1 MKELI
6 LDNWDKIMEFL
17 RTEFGITKVS
27 YETWLQ
33 NLKLKDVEDD
43 KIIIVNDDENSSNNI
58 SFIQNKY
65 GIFIKNAIAEVINLD
80 YQPEIEI
87 IAESSQSLKKPV
99 PEIKNSPNY
108 YSDMRL
114 VPDYTFDNF
123 VVSRSNSMVHAA
135 ALKVA
140 EAPGEIYNP
149 LYIYGDP
156 GLGKTHLMHAI
167 AHFIIENSPEL
178 KVMYVTSEKFTNE
191 IVDSIRQGTVS
202 ASDVRDK
209 YRNVDIL
216 LIDDIQFII
225 GKNRTQE
232 EFFYTFNYLREA
244 RKQIVISSDKPPRDF
259 ADLDERFRSRFE
271 SGLIVDITT
280 PDFETK
286 MAILKKKLE
295 MKQYE
300 TGSKIEISDD
310 CLSFIADNI
319 NTNIRSLEGAL
330 TKVIALANL
339 NHQAITMDLVEY
351 ALKDMIFPNQKKI
364 ITPEFIIDVVSEH
377 FDIPTSDILSEK
389 RDGRIVLPRQIAMYL
404 SKRYTMRNS
413 VEIASVFKRDHST
426 VLHGIKNIEEKIKK
440 DPAVEN
446 YVDIITKKLNVN

>member
-6 LDNWDKIMEFL
+6 FENWDRIMEFL
-17 RTEFGITKVS
+17 RTEFGIAKVS

-33 NLKLKDVEDD
+33 NLKFKDVVDN
-43 KIIIVNDDENSSNNI
+43 KIIIVNDDENSINNI

-65 GIFIKNAIAEVINLD
+65 GIFIKNAIAEVVNLD

-87 IAESSQSLKKPV
+87 IAESAQPLKKPV

-114 VPDYTFDNF
+114 TPDYTFDNF

-156 GLGKTHLMHAI
+156 GLGKTHLMQAI
-167 AHFIIENSPEL
+167 VHFIIENSPEL

-191 IVDSIRQGTVS
+191 IVDSIRQGSVS
-202 ASDVRDK
+202 AQDVRDK

-280 PDFETK
+280 PDYETK

-295 MKQYE
+295 MKQAEEGKKY
-300 TGSKIEISDD
+300 EISDQ
-310 CLSFIADNI
+310 CLSYIADNI

-330 TKVIALANL
+330 QKVIFSADLSHQPITIEFVENAL
-339 NHQAITMDLVEY
+339 Q
-351 ALKDMIFPNQKKI
+351 DMINPSQRKI
-364 ITPEFIIDVVSEH
+364 LTPEFIIDVVAEH
-377 FDIPTSDILSEK
+377 FDIPTSDILSDK
-389 RDGRIVLPRQIAMYL
+389 RDGRIALPRQIAMYL
-404 SKRYTMRNS
+404 SKRYTMRNL
-413 VEIASVFKRDHST
+413 VEIGKVFNRDHST
-426 VLHGIKNIEEKIKK
+426 VLHGIKTVEEKVKK
-440 DPAVEN
+440 DPTVDN

>member
-1 MKELI
+1 MWHFRLLKICLRSVFYIMKELI
-6 LDNWDKIMEFL
+6 LENWDKIMEFL

-33 NLKLKDVEDD
+33 NLKVKDVEDN
-43 KIIIVNDDENSSNNI
+43 KIIIVNDDENSINNI

-87 IAESSQSLKKPV
+87 IAESAQPLKKPV
-99 PEIKNSPNY
+99 PEIKNNPNY
-108 YSDMRL
+108 YSDMQLRSE
-114 VPDYTFDNF
+114 YTFDNF

-156 GLGKTHLMHAI
+156 GLGKTHLMQAI
-167 AHFIIENSPEL
+167 VHFIIENSPEL

-202 ASDVRDK
+202 AQDVREK

-259 ADLDERFRSRFE
+259 VDLDERFRSRFE

-300 TGSKIEISDD
+300 TGNKIEISDQ
-310 CLSFIADNI
+310 CLAFIADNI
-319 NTNIRSLEGAL
+319 TLFWSCFL
-330 TKVIALANL
+330 T
-339 NHQAITMDLVEY
+339 
-351 ALKDMIFPNQKKI
+351 
-364 ITPEFIIDVVSEH
+364 
-377 FDIPTSDILSEK
+377 
-389 RDGRIVLPRQIAMYL
+389 
-404 SKRYTMRNS
+404 
-413 VEIASVFKRDHST
+413 
-426 VLHGIKNIEEKIKK
+426 
-440 DPAVEN
+440 
-446 YVDIITKKLNVN
+446 